1 MTARPV
7 VSPPASLSAR
17 RAFKWSVFMLGLLC
31 LYLIPEIIFNAK
43 LVSIA
48 GGRVTPEADLRS
60 VELFGR
66 AVSGV
71 GVTLLIAD
79 WFIRGRAG
87 WLRSLRT
94 LACLSIIVWPAIFFG
109 QKWLVDA
116 WLIDPST
123 PEQRQQA
130 VTSQLLKASLA
141 NNTIVLESVTPQE
154 GEVMTPAE
162 MTFLTSFGAL
172 VYMDERLVDSI
183 ASQRGAIA
191 RQYVRTRAYA
201 QFDSYYRDY
210 QEVRESV
217 RQGYRD
223 YLAVNAR
230 FEAEMDGISTRV
242 DPLWDEAEQRVTD
255 AWGEYQR
262 SVSAL
267 DQQSRQLA
275 EQMAPRLYQYFD
287 RRENCRTD
295 SCRSSLDSRY
305 RRDMENTAVGY
316 VSPVHWLIEKEV
328 STSENLLNT
337 GVAAVLT
344 GGVSLAF
351 QGIDKASGGDGGW
364 KDKTYSYTND
374 EHHYQTRIRSL
385 LGASFEQQSGYP
397 PDIRSYREF
406 RLRPETGQ
414 KVVSWGRQK
423 GLNLPA
429 GWTMAQQTVFRQ
441 RAASYLREQVR
452 AGWYRQAGLG
462 EGLAPGMT
470 WDEYQRSAAVQRR
483 LRDAMGPHYVNG
495 MRADWN
501 NAEFKRRVVDPAAD
515 RKAGNLLQD
524 IEAQAATFADG
535 QPNEELGKRALRATL
550 VPPISMTLSLALML
564 ITLVKVPLKAR
575 ALWLSRPAKVANS
588 GAGKRPVPIL
598 PVVLMVAVLALPPAI
613 GALAINNPYLA
624 DEGAGHYFLTRIE
637 ENSHTGTAW
646 ALNWALHAQ
655 PVLLPVGMELDRL
668 LSLFGHFEAFVPRLE
683 RWDTVMATVSARFD
697 EVMNKADTR

>member
-1 MTARPV
+1 MTARSLPV
-7 VSPPASLSAR
+7 AVASPLAR
-17 RAFKWSVFMLGLLC
+17 RAFRWSAFMLGLLC

-43 LVSIA
+43 LVSVA
-48 GGRVTPEADLRS
+48 GARVTAEADLRA

-79 WFIRGRAG
+79 WVIRGRGG
-87 WLRSLRT
+87 WLRSLLG
-94 LACLSIIVWPAIFFG
+94 LACLAVIVWPVVFFG

-116 WLIDPST
+116 WLIDPSS

-130 VTSQLLKASLA
+130 VISQLLKASLA
-141 NNTIVLESVTPQE
+141 NNTIAIEGVAPQE
-154 GEVMTPAE
+154 GSVITPAE

-172 VYMDERLVDSI
+172 VYMDDRLVDSI

-191 RQYVRTRAYA
+191 QQYVRTRAYA
-201 QFDSYYRDY
+201 EFDSYYRDY
-210 QEVRESV
+210 QAVRESV

-242 DPLWDEAEQRVTD
+242 DPLWDEAEQRVSE

-267 DQQSRQLA
+267 EQQSRQLA
-275 EQMAPRLYQYFD
+275 QQMAPRLYQYFD

-295 SCRSSLDSRY
+295 SCRSNLDNRY
-305 RRDMENTAVGY
+305 RRDMEQTALGY
-316 VSPVHWLIEKEV
+316 VSPVHWLIEKDV
-328 STSENLLNT
+328 STTENLLNT

-364 KDKTYSYTND
+364 KDRTYSYTND
-374 EHHYQTRIRSL
+374 QHHYQTRIRDL
-385 LGASFEQQSGYP
+385 LDARFEGRSGYP
-397 PDIRSYREF
+397 ADIQGYGEF
-406 RLRPETGQ
+406 RLHPETGR
-414 KVVSWGRQK
+414 KVVSWGSQK

-441 RAASYLREQVR
+441 KAASYLREQVR

-462 EGLAPGMT
+462 EGLSPGMT

-483 LRDAMGPHYVNG
+483 LRSAMGPHYVNG

-515 RKAGNLLQD
+515 RKAGNLLKD

-535 QPNEELGKRALRATL
+535 QPNEDLGKRALRATL

-575 ALWLSRPAKVANS
+575 ALWLSRPTKVAS
-588 GAGKRPVPIL
+588 ASKRRIPIPPVA
-598 PVVLMVAVLALPPAI
+598 LMVAVLALPPAI

-624 DEGAGHYFLTRIE
+624 EDGAGQYFLTRIHE
-637 ENSHTGTAW
+637 SSHTGTAW
-646 ALNWALHAQ
+646 ALNWTLHAQ
-655 PVLLPVGMELDRL
+655 PVLLPVGVELDRL
-668 LSLFGHFEAFVPRLE
+668 LSVFGHFEAFVPRLE
-683 RWDTVMATVSARFD
+683 RWDNVMATVSARFD